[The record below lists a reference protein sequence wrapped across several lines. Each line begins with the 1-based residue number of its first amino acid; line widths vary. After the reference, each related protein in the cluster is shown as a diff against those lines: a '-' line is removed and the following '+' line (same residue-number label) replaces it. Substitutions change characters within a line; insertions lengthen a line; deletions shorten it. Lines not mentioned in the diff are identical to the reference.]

1 MSMGPSGKLQEIV
14 ALFISKGA
22 TSESKA
28 MTLKEL
34 GTPRLF
40 KVFLN
45 SPLGPKLPFVEVGD
59 KYYLSEER
67 AAEIEQLG
75 GMFSFAPFQGWVKH
89 TSKVPRGYLRYQVL
103 QLLHQ
108 RPMSGS
114 ELASCIEEE
123 SSGNWRPSPG
133 SLYPLLNS
141 MSDSGILERLPVDQG
156 VKRYRMTDLGQALLD
171 EEFAIAEQMREKLR
185 SGPFPIPPFMDLP
198 EEFNFLREAM
208 KSIFDSI
215 AILFLELKENPDSG
229 MINEMEKIT
238 KSAARKLEK
247 LVEQVDPD

>member
-1 MSMGPSGKLQEIV
+1 MSPSPSEKLQEMV
-14 ALFISKGA
+14 ALFIAKGA
-22 TSESKA
+22 TSKNKA

-40 KVFLN
+40 KVILN
-45 SPLGPKLPFVEVGD
+45 SRLGPKLPFVEVGG
-59 KYYLSEER
+59 KYYLSEKR
-67 AAEIEQLG
+67 AAEIDQLG

-89 TSKVPRGYLRYQVL
+89 TSRVPRGYLRYQVL
-103 QLLHQ
+103 QLLRK

-123 SSGNWRPSPG
+123 SKGNWRPSPG

-141 MSDSGILERLPVDQG
+141 LSDSGILEQMPLDQG
-156 VKRYRMTDLGQALLD
+156 VKRYRITDLGQALFD
-171 EEFAIAEQMREKLR
+171 EEFEVAEQMRDKLG
-185 SGPFPIPPFMDLP
+185 SGPFPLSPFMDLP
-198 EEFNFLREAM
+198 EELHSLRENTRC
-208 KSIFDSI
+208 IFDAL
-215 AILFLELKENPDSG
+215 AILSLELKEHTDSA
-229 MINEMEKIT
+229 MVQEMEKII